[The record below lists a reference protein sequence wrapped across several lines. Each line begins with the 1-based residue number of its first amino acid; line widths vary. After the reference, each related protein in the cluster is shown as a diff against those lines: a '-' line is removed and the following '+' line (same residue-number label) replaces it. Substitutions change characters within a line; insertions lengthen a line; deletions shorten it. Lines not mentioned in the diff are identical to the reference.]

1 MSYNLRYRRQKLKSR
16 NFIPVIQFFPPPI
29 EEVYT
34 KPIEEFKEDPDP
46 ESESEEETTTL
57 LLDEFIKD
65 LRKVKNIRKLEL
77 WITKNRTRVRELN
90 DTDMQELLGF
100 INDTFY

>member
-46 ESESEEETTTL
+46 ESESEEETL
-57 LLDEFIKD
+57 LLTCLIEE